1 MEQDVQVGLRVGGHQ
16 VVGGGDPPPQ
26 FVDVPD
32 LVEGPRPV
40 GRDDV
45 VRGVLVDL
53 GVQLHGHQV
62 VLGGQGQVTTLDQLV
77 GHHPTQAVQHQVLDV
92 EAGVNLV
99 SVTSATCNNIFGS
112 NISKIINDCF
122 ILK

>member
-40 GRDDV
+40 GGDDV
-45 VRGVLVDL
+45 VRGVLVNL
-53 GVQLHGHQV
+53 GVELHG
-62 VLGGQGQVTTLDQLV
+62 GE
-77 GHHPTQAVQHQVLDV
+77 V
-92 EAGVNLV
+92 EAGLARHQPRLAIWNPH
-99 SVTSATCNNIFGS
+99 
-112 NISKIINDCF
+112 
-122 ILK
+122 